1 MSEFFIQG
9 IQDAKR
15 DVSVVEIKVCPCFY
29 VCEDYLEYYIAS
41 TGGARKKIYFQSYG
55 LRNLNP
61 SNKEILNMGEAIQD
75 LLIPKI
81 RNAMPFDKDIGAKV
95 IPDPCVHDYF
105 SYIESL
111 TYKIKYTATNGNFSH
126 NDW

>member
-15 DVSVVEIKVCPCFY
+15 DASVIEICVSFTFY
-29 VCEDYLEYYIAS
+29 VYKDHLGYYIDNRGS
-41 TGGARKKIYFQSYG
+41 TKKIYFQSYG

-111 TYKIKYTATNGNFSH
+111 TYEIKYTATNGNFSH